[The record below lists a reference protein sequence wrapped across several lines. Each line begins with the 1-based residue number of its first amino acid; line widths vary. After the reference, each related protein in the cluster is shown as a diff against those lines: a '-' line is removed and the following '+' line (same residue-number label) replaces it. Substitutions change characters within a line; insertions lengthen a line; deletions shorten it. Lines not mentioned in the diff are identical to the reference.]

1 MFINSLK
8 PITLIGV
15 SVRTLYAK
23 VNWSKN
29 CTKRYRN
36 YYRINYYYTRC
47 LFTNGCNLSYLLL
60 MYTSYKQ
67 LKYSY
72 IYDI

>member
-15 SVRTLYAK
+15 SVSTLYAK

-47 LFTNGCNLSYLLL
+47 LSTNGCSLSYLLL

-67 LKYSY
+67 LKQSY